1 MSEAKHLYAI
11 VGTTFLFE
19 SGGLYSSHFTDLY
32 KSYRKASQTL
42 IDCGFTPYFSKK
54 SSDPKGDLCFY
65 LSKLDDG
72 VQLEYQIVKLR
83 MP

>member
-19 SGGLYSSHFTDLY
+19 SGGLYSSHFDNLY
-32 KSYRKASQTL
+32 NSYREASQTL

-54 SSDPKGDLCFY
+54 SSDPEGNLCFY
-65 LSKLDDG
+65 QSKLDDG
-72 VQLEYQIVKLR
+72 ILMEKGVIELR
-83 MP
+83 KP

>member
-11 VGTTFLFE
+11 VGTIFSFE
-19 SGGLYSSHFTDLY
+19 SGGVYSSHFTNLY
-32 KSYRKASQTL
+32 NSYREASQTL

-54 SSDPKGDLCFY
+54 SSDSDGDLCFY
-65 LSKLDDG
+65 QSKLDDG
-72 VQLEYQIVKLR
+72 VQLEKQIVKLR